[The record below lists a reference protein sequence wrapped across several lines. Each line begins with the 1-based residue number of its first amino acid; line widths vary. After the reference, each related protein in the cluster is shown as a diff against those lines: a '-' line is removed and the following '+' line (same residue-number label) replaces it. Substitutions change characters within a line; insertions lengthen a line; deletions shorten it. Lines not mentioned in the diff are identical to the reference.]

1 MNEELA
7 RTIGEA
13 ARAARG
19 RLGLTQVQV
28 AERVGI
34 AAMVYS
40 RLERGLMLP
49 SVPTLLKLCRV
60 LETTP
65 DALLGFSSAEAP
77 AKRTSRA
84 QREQEEA
91 LRHLLVLGGKLDTQ
105 KLQALITMAR
115 ALMD

>member
-1 MNEELA
+1 MNQELA
-7 RTIGEA
+7 RTIGVG
-13 ARAARG
+13 ARAART
-19 RLGLTQVQV
+19 RLELTQVQV

-65 DALLGFSSAEAP
+65 DALMGFPGEA
-77 AKRTSRA
+77 AHAARSTRA

-91 LRHLLVLGGKLDTQ
+91 LRHLLSIGRKLDTE

-115 ALMD
+115 ALMT

>member
-1 MNEELA
+1 MNQELA
-7 RTIGEA
+7 RTLGVA
-13 ARAARG
+13 ARAART
-19 RLGLTQVQV
+19 RLELTQAQV

-49 SVPTLLKLCRV
+49 SVPTLLKLSQV

-65 DALLGFSSAEAP
+65 DVLMGFSSGSKPAP
-77 AKRTSRA
+77 RSTRA
-84 QREQEEA
+84 QREQDEA
-91 LRHLLVLGGKLDTQ
+91 LRHLLSMGRKLDAE

-115 ALMD
+115 ALMR

>member
-28 AERVGI
+28 AEAVGI

-65 DALLGFSSAEAP
+65 DALLGFSPGDAP
-77 AKRTSRA
+77 VKRATRA

-91 LRHLLVLGGKLDTQ
+91 LRHLVSLGGKLDAQ
-105 KLQALITMAR
+105 KLQALITMAK
-115 ALMD
+115 ALMN

>member
-7 RTIGEA
+7 RTIGDA

-28 AERVGI
+28 AESVGI

-49 SVPTLLKLCRV
+49 SVSTLLKLCRV

-65 DALLGFSSAEAP
+65 DTLLGFSSGDAP
-77 AKRTSRA
+77 VKRSSRA

-91 LRHLLVLGGKLDTQ
+91 LRHLLSLGSKLDAS

>member
-1 MNEELA
+1 MNQELA
-7 RTIGEA
+7 RTIGVA
-13 ARAARG
+13 ARAART
-19 RLGLTQVQV
+19 RLELTQVQV
-28 AERVGI
+28 AELVGI

-49 SVPTLLKLCRV
+49 SVPTLLKLCQV

-65 DALLGFSSAEAP
+65 DALMGFSSGEKQAP
-77 AKRTSRA
+77 RASRA

-91 LRHLLVLGGKLDTQ
+91 LRHLLSIGRKLETE

-115 ALMD
+115 ALMT

>member
-7 RTIGEA
+7 RIVGDA

-28 AERVGI
+28 AEAVGI

-49 SVPTLLKLCRV
+49 SVPTLLKLSRV

-65 DALLGFSSAEAP
+65 DALLGFSSSAAP
-77 AKRTSRA
+77 ARRSTRA

-91 LRHLLVLGGKLDTQ
+91 LRHLLSLGSKLDAQ

-115 ALMD
+115 ALMT